1 MSKIYHGFKRAFTSI
16 FIGFILAPI
25 LQYFLNYY
33 ELAEFIAIFYLLSFF
48 WIYLIY
54 KKMKYWPIWY
64 SLGWMIGI
72 LLFNQLL
79 ENWEFIFY
87 ILVFIIAIG
96 YNIRYKLKR
105 FLRIK

>member
-16 FIGFILAPI
+16 IIGFILALI
-25 LQYFLNYY
+25 LKYLFNYY

-48 WIYLIY
+48 GVYLIY
-54 KKMKYWPIWY
+54 KKMKYWSIWY

-72 LLFNQLL
+72 LLFYQLL

-96 YNIRYKLKR
+96 YNVRYKIKR
-105 FLRIK
+105 FLRI